1 MNAEEISEKS
11 LGKYELGKMPYFT
24 VSTLF
29 KAKIPPVQ
37 WLVEGLVPESSMALF
52 AGRQGEFKSYLSMYL
67 AWCIA
72 TGTPFLNKKVKK
84 GRVLYVDEENS
95 IEEINARF
103 EKLKNTFKELARKPK
118 GNILGYADLEKDVTD
133 NMALMFSKGIKMNMM
148 GKTKLEETIKEFK
161 PIIVIVDSLVRVM
174 DGDENN
180 AGDARKVFNTI
191 KDLSKNFGCSF
202 FFLHHMRKFAQT
214 RTGKVTVDDIRG
226 SSDFTAAPSSI
237 LLMNRTDKEN
247 HLYEVTQAKSRSKV
261 GFEEP
266 IYFKVEDRMCSDTT
280 EGIFL
285 KITDAPKIEAK
296 TLSKK
301 LPNEILQ
308 ILKVE
313 NITSFKRKEIQDRYD
328 KKRAKSVDRALDKLV
343 EEKILK
349 KVASGSYEV
358 AEPKEPVDFE

>member
-1 MNAEEISEKS
+1 
-11 LGKYELGKMPYFT
+11 
-24 VSTLF
+24 
-29 KAKIPPVQ
+29 
-37 WLVEGLVPESSMALF
+37 
-52 AGRQGEFKSYLSMYL
+52 
-67 AWCIA
+67 
-72 TGTPFLNKKVKK
+72 
-84 GRVLYVDEENS
+84 
-95 IEEINARF
+95 
-103 EKLKNTFKELARKPK
+103 
-118 GNILGYADLEKDVTD
+118 LEKDVTD